1 MMGDSFDAGL
11 RAPPAPNVGVCTLLA
26 ARKESKDCLGD
37 SMSLGWA
44 IFRDFFRCMDGY
56 TGGSRAEDK
65 LDFRRQPQRHKCSLW
80 TRWWLARWMDGWIDE
95 CTLLQCLATVYIP
108 TIYLSM
114 LSHSVFPVDMRYLIW
129 DYGDQTRT
137 VSFHSTPWNE
147 RYTLWVICFPTTS
160 VSLIGT
166 CGRGNFVSN
175 LQDPWHCG
183 VAQTQHAHIFETLPL
198 SRDRQYAAFLWWWCG
213 KRRGL

>member
-1 MMGDSFDAGL
+1 MGSSTLTNFLLICRLSDAKLGNDTMDTCTSSAKPTRDTSSDRANEKKTWNFEMMGDSFDAGL

-80 TRWWLARWMDGWIDE
+80 TR
-95 CTLLQCLATVYIP
+95 
-108 TIYLSM
+108 
-114 LSHSVFPVDMRYLIW
+114 
-129 DYGDQTRT
+129 
-137 VSFHSTPWNE
+137 
-147 RYTLWVICFPTTS
+147 
-160 VSLIGT
+160 
-166 CGRGNFVSN
+166 
-175 LQDPWHCG
+175 
-183 VAQTQHAHIFETLPL
+183 
-198 SRDRQYAAFLWWWCG
+198 
-213 KRRGL
+213 